1 MTVPVFSLVLLAAAL
16 HAIWNAVIKGTGD
29 RTIAIGLV
37 ALGHMVLGLIGAAIL
52 PLPDIKVIP
61 FIIASTL
68 IHWGYYY
75 GLTTAYKFGDLS
87 LIYPIARGIS
97 PVIVTFFA
105 FFWIDERLSWVEMG
119 GVLLISSG
127 ILFLG
132 LRALSN
138 EKSIPA
144 LVFALTTG
152 ILIAAYSLTDGVGVR
167 LTENPLS
174 YIVWLFI
181 AEGFVVFY
189 IFGRFRVR
197 LLKSSFSE
205 IMLGCFAGGI
215 STVAYGLAL
224 YAKSLAPLG
233 IVTALRETSVIIAT
247 LIGVLWFKEKP
258 IGYRIGAASIVFC
271 GIIFLTL

>member
-1 MTVPVFSLVLLAAAL
+1 MTVLVFSLVLLAAAL

-29 RTIAIGLV
+29 KTIAIGLV

-61 FIIASTL
+61 FILASTL

-105 FFWIDERLSWVEMG
+105 FFWIDERLSWVEMS

-132 LRALSN
+132 LRSLSN
-138 EKSIPA
+138 EKSITA
-144 LVFALTTG
+144 VVFALTTG
-152 ILIAAYSLTDGVGVR
+152 MLIAAYSLTDGFGVR

-189 IFGRFRVR
+189 IFGRFRLR
-197 LLKSSFSE
+197 LLKSSLSE
-205 IMLGCFAGGI
+205 ILLGFFAGVV

-271 GIIFLTL
+271 GIIFLAL

>member
-1 MTVPVFSLVLLAAAL
+1 MTVLVFNLVLLAAAL

-29 RTIAIGLV
+29 KTIAIGLV

-61 FIIASTL
+61 FILASTL

-105 FFWIDERLSWVEMG
+105 FFWIDERLSWVEMS

-132 LRALSN
+132 LRSLSN
-138 EKSIPA
+138 EKSITA

-152 ILIAAYSLTDGVGVR
+152 MLIAAYSVTDGFGVR

-189 IFGRFRVR
+189 IFGRFRLR
-197 LLKSSFSE
+197 LLKSSLSE
-205 IMLGCFAGGI
+205 ILLGFFAGVV

-271 GIIFLTL
+271 AIIFLAL

>member
-1 MTVPVFSLVLLAAAL
+1 MTVMVFSLVLLAAAL

-29 RTIAIGLV
+29 KTIAIGLV
-37 ALGHMVLGLIGAAIL
+37 ALGHMVLGLIGAAFF

-61 FIIASTL
+61 FILVSTI

-75 GLTTAYKFGDLS
+75 SLTTAYKFGDLS

-97 PVIVTFFA
+97 PIIVTVFA
-105 FFWIDERLSWVEMG
+105 FFWINERLSWGEMG

-132 LRALSN
+132 LRSLSN

-152 ILIAAYSLTDGVGVR
+152 VLIAAYSVTDGFGVR

-174 YIVWLFI
+174 YIAWLFI

-189 IFGRFRVR
+189 IFGRFKVR
-197 LLKSSFSE
+197 LLTSSFSE
-205 IMLGCFAGGI
+205 IMLGFFAGVI
-215 STVAYGLAL
+215 STIAYGLAL

-233 IVTALRETSVIIAT
+233 IVTALRETSVILAT
-247 LIGVLWFKEKP
+247 LIGVVWFKEKP
-258 IGYRIGAASIVFC
+258 IGYRIAAASIVFS
-271 GIIFLTL
+271 GILFLTF

>member
-1 MTVPVFSLVLLAAAL
+1 MTVMVFSLVLLAAAL

-29 RTIAIGLV
+29 KTIAIGLF

-132 LRALSN
+132 LRSLSN

-152 ILIAAYSLTDGVGVR
+152 ILIAAYSLTDGFGVR

-189 IFGRFRVR
+189 IFGRFKVR

-205 IMLGCFAGGI
+205 IMLGFFAGVI

-271 GIIFLTL
+271 DIIFLTL

>member
-1 MTVPVFSLVLLAAAL
+1 MTVSVFSLVLLAAAL

-29 RTIAIGLV
+29 KTIAIGLV

-132 LRALSN
+132 LRSLSN

-152 ILIAAYSLTDGVGVR
+152 ILIAAYSVTDGFGVR

-181 AEGFVVFY
+181 AEGFIVFY
-189 IFGRFRVR
+189 IFVRFKVR

-205 IMLGCFAGGI
+205 IMLGFFAGVI

>member
-1 MTVPVFSLVLLAAAL
+1 MTVMVFSLVLLAAAL

-29 RTIAIGLV
+29 KTIAIGLV
-37 ALGHMVLGLIGAAIL
+37 ALGHMVLGLFGAAFF

-61 FIIASTL
+61 FILVSTI

-75 GLTTAYKFGDLS
+75 SLTTAYKFGDLS

-97 PVIVTFFA
+97 PIIVTIFA
-105 FFWIDERLSWVEMG
+105 FFWINERLSWGEMG

-132 LRALSN
+132 LRSLSN

-152 ILIAAYSLTDGVGVR
+152 VLIAAYSVTDGFGVR

-174 YIVWLFI
+174 YIAWLFI

-189 IFGRFRVR
+189 IFGRFKVR
-197 LLKSSFSE
+197 LLTSSFSE
-205 IMLGCFAGGI
+205 IMLGFFAGVI
-215 STVAYGLAL
+215 STIAYGLAL

-247 LIGVLWFKEKP
+247 LIGVVWFKEKP
-258 IGYRIGAASIVFC
+258 IGYRIAAASIVFS
-271 GIIFLTL
+271 GILFLTF

>member
-1 MTVPVFSLVLLAAAL
+1 MVFSLVLLAAAL

-29 RTIAIGLV
+29 KTIAIGLV
-37 ALGHMVLGLIGAAIL
+37 ALGHMVLGLIGAAIF

-61 FIIASTL
+61 FILVSTI

-75 GLTTAYKFGDLS
+75 SLTTAYKFGDLS

-97 PVIVTFFA
+97 PIIVTVFA
-105 FFWIDERLSWVEMG
+105 FFWINERLSWGEMG

-132 LRALSN
+132 LRSLSN

-152 ILIAAYSLTDGVGVR
+152 VLIAAYSVTDGFGVR

-174 YIVWLFI
+174 YIAWLFI

-189 IFGRFRVR
+189 IFGRFKVR
-197 LLKSSFSE
+197 LLTSSFSE
-205 IMLGCFAGGI
+205 IMLGFFAGVI
-215 STVAYGLAL
+215 STIAYGLAL

-247 LIGVLWFKEKP
+247 LIGVVWFKEKP
-258 IGYRIGAASIVFC
+258 IGYRITAASIVFC
-271 GIIFLTL
+271 GILFLTL

>member
-1 MTVPVFSLVLLAAAL
+1 MTVSVFSLVLLAAAL

-29 RTIAIGLV
+29 KTIAIGLV

-132 LRALSN
+132 LRSLSN

-152 ILIAAYSLTDGVGVR
+152 ILIAAYSLTDGFGVR

-181 AEGFVVFY
+181 AEGFIVFY
-189 IFGRFRVR
+189 IFGRFKVR

-205 IMLGCFAGGI
+205 IMLGFFAGVI

-271 GIIFLTL
+271 GIIFLAL

>member
-1 MTVPVFSLVLLAAAL
+1 MTVSVFSLVLLAAAL

-29 RTIAIGLV
+29 KTIAIGLV
-37 ALGHMVLGLIGAAIL
+37 ALGHMVLGLIGAAVL

-105 FFWIDERLSWVEMG
+105 FFWIDERLSWVEMS

-132 LRALSN
+132 LRSLSN
-138 EKSIPA
+138 EKSITA

-152 ILIAAYSLTDGVGVR
+152 MLIAAYSVTDGFGVR
-167 LTENPLS
+167 LAENPLS

-189 IFGRFRVR
+189 IFGRFRLR
-197 LLKSSFSE
+197 LLKSSLSE
-205 IMLGCFAGGI
+205 ILLGFFAGVV

-258 IGYRIGAASIVFC
+258 IGYRLGAASIVFC
-271 GIIFLTL
+271 GIIFLAL

>member
-1 MTVPVFSLVLLAAAL
+1 MTVSVFSLVLLAAAL

-29 RTIAIGLV
+29 KTIAIGLV

-132 LRALSN
+132 LRSLSN

-152 ILIAAYSLTDGVGVR
+152 ILIAAYSLTDGFGVR

-181 AEGFVVFY
+181 AEGFIVFF
-189 IFGRFRVR
+189 IFVRFKVR

-205 IMLGCFAGGI
+205 IMLGFFAGVI

>member
-1 MTVPVFSLVLLAAAL
+1 MTVSVFSLVLLAAAL

-29 RTIAIGLV
+29 KTIAIGLV

-105 FFWIDERLSWVEMG
+105 FFWIDERLSWLEMS

-132 LRALSN
+132 LRSLSN

-152 ILIAAYSLTDGVGVR
+152 MLIAAYSVTDGFGVR

-174 YIVWLFI
+174 YIAWLFI
-181 AEGFVVFY
+181 AEGFVVFF
-189 IFGRFRVR
+189 IFARFRLR
-197 LLKSSFSE
+197 LLKSSFPE
-205 IMLGCFAGGI
+205 IMLGFFAGVI

-271 GIIFLTL
+271 GIIFLAF

>member
-1 MTVPVFSLVLLAAAL
+1 MTVLVFSLVLLAAAL

-29 RTIAIGLV
+29 KTIAIGLI

-61 FIIASTL
+61 FILASTL

-105 FFWIDERLSWVEMG
+105 FFWIDERLSWVEMS

-132 LRALSN
+132 LRSLSN
-138 EKSIPA
+138 EKSITA

-152 ILIAAYSLTDGVGVR
+152 MLIAAYSVTDGFGVR

-189 IFGRFRVR
+189 IFGRFRLR
-197 LLKSSFSE
+197 LLKSSLSE
-205 IMLGCFAGGI
+205 ILLGFFAGVV
-215 STVAYGLAL
+215 STVACGLAL

-271 GIIFLTL
+271 GIIFLAL

>member
-1 MTVPVFSLVLLAAAL
+1 MTVSVFSLVLLAAAL

-29 RTIAIGLV
+29 KTIAIGLV

-132 LRALSN
+132 LRTLSS
-138 EKSIPA
+138 EKSITA

-152 ILIAAYSLTDGVGVR
+152 MLIAAYSVTDGFGVR

-205 IMLGCFAGGI
+205 IMLGFFAGVI

-271 GIIFLTL
+271 GIIFLAL

>member
-1 MTVPVFSLVLLAAAL
+1 MTVSVFSLVLLAAAL
-16 HAIWNAVIKGTGD
+16 HAIWNAVVKGTGD
-29 RTIAIGLV
+29 KTIAIGLV

-105 FFWIDERLSWVEMG
+105 FFWIDERLSWVEMS

-132 LRALSN
+132 LRSLSN
-138 EKSIPA
+138 EKSITA

-152 ILIAAYSLTDGVGVR
+152 MLIAAYSVTDGFGVR

-189 IFGRFRVR
+189 IFGRFRLR
-197 LLKSSFSE
+197 LLKSSLSE
-205 IMLGCFAGGI
+205 ILLGFFAGI
-215 STVAYGLAL
+215 VSTVAYGLAL

-247 LIGVLWFKEKP
+247 LIGVFWFKEKP
-258 IGYRIGAASIVFC
+258 IGYRLGAASIVFC
-271 GIIFLTL
+271 GIIFLAL

>member
-1 MTVPVFSLVLLAAAL
+1 MTVLVFSLVLLAAAL

-29 RTIAIGLV
+29 KTIAIGLV

-61 FIIASTL
+61 FILASTL

-97 PVIVTFFA
+97 PVIVTYFA
-105 FFWIDERLSWVEMG
+105 FFWIDERLSWVEMS

-132 LRALSN
+132 LRSLSN
-138 EKSIPA
+138 EKSITA

-152 ILIAAYSLTDGVGVR
+152 MLIAAYSVTDGFGVR

-189 IFGRFRVR
+189 IFGRVRLR
-197 LLKSSFSE
+197 LLKSSLSE
-205 IMLGCFAGGI
+205 ILLGFFAGVV

-271 GIIFLTL
+271 GIIFLAL

>member
-1 MTVPVFSLVLLAAAL
+1 MTVMVFSLVLLAAAL

-29 RTIAIGLV
+29 KTIAIGLV
-37 ALGHMVLGLIGAAIL
+37 ALGHMVLGLIGAVIF

-61 FIIASTL
+61 FILVSTL

-75 GLTTAYKFGDLS
+75 SLTTAYKFGDLS

-97 PVIVTFFA
+97 PIIVTVFA
-105 FFWIDERLSWVEMG
+105 FFWINERLSWVEMG

-132 LRALSN
+132 LRSLSN
-138 EKSIPA
+138 EKSIHA

-152 ILIAAYSLTDGVGVR
+152 VLIAAYSVTDGFGVR

-174 YIVWLFI
+174 YIAWLFI

-189 IFGRFRVR
+189 IFGRFKVR
-197 LLKSSFSE
+197 LLTSSFSE
-205 IMLGCFAGGI
+205 IMLGFFAGVI
-215 STVAYGLAL
+215 STIAYGLAL

-247 LIGVLWFKEKP
+247 LIGVVWFKEKP
-258 IGYRIGAASIVFC
+258 IGYRIAAASIVFC
-271 GIIFLTL
+271 GILFLTL

>member
-1 MTVPVFSLVLLAAAL
+1 MTVLVFSLVLLAAAL

-29 RTIAIGLV
+29 KTIAIGLV

-75 GLTTAYKFGDLS
+75 GLTMAYKFGDLS

-105 FFWIDERLSWVEMG
+105 FFWIDERLSWVEMS

-132 LRALSN
+132 LRSLSN
-138 EKSIPA
+138 EKSITA

-152 ILIAAYSLTDGVGVR
+152 MLIAAYSVTDGFGVR

-189 IFGRFRVR
+189 IFGRFRLR
-197 LLKSSFSE
+197 LLKSSLSE
-205 IMLGCFAGGI
+205 ILLGFFAGVV

-224 YAKSLAPLG
+224 YAKSLAPL
-233 IVTALRETSVIIAT
+233 
-247 LIGVLWFKEKP
+247 
-258 IGYRIGAASIVFC
+258 
-271 GIIFLTL
+271 

>member
-1 MTVPVFSLVLLAAAL
+1 MTVSVFSLVLLAAAL

-29 RTIAIGLV
+29 KTIAIGLV

-52 PLPDIKVIP
+52 PLPDIRVIP

-105 FFWIDERLSWVEMG
+105 FFWIDERLSWVEMS

-132 LRALSN
+132 LRSLSN
-138 EKSIPA
+138 EKSITA

-152 ILIAAYSLTDGVGVR
+152 MLIAAYSVTDGFGVR
-167 LTENPLS
+167 LAENPLS

-189 IFGRFRVR
+189 IFGRFRLR
-197 LLKSSFSE
+197 LLKSSLSE
-205 IMLGCFAGGI
+205 ILLGFFAGVV

-247 LIGVLWFKEKP
+247 LIGVFWFKEKP
-258 IGYRIGAASIVFC
+258 IGYRLGAASIVFC
-271 GIIFLTL
+271 GIIFLAL

>member
-1 MTVPVFSLVLLAAAL
+1 MTVMVFSLVLLAAAL

-29 RTIAIGLV
+29 KTIAIGLV
-37 ALGHMVLGLIGAAIL
+37 ALGHMVLGLIGAAFF

-61 FIIASTL
+61 FILVSTI

-75 GLTTAYKFGDLS
+75 SLTTAYKFGDLS

-97 PVIVTFFA
+97 PIIVTVFA
-105 FFWIDERLSWVEMG
+105 FFWINERLSWGEMG

-132 LRALSN
+132 LRSLSN

-144 LVFALTTG
+144 LVFSLTTG
-152 ILIAAYSLTDGVGVR
+152 VLIAAYSVTDGFGVR
-167 LTENPLS
+167 LTKNPLS
-174 YIVWLFI
+174 YIAWLFI

-189 IFGRFRVR
+189 IFGRFKVR
-197 LLKSSFSE
+197 LLTSSFSE
-205 IMLGCFAGGI
+205 IMLGFFAGVI
-215 STVAYGLAL
+215 STIAYGLAL

-247 LIGVLWFKEKP
+247 LIGVVWFKEKP
-258 IGYRIGAASIVFC
+258 IGYRIAAASIVFC
-271 GIIFLTL
+271 GILFLTL

>member
-1 MTVPVFSLVLLAAAL
+1 MTVSVFSLVLLAAAL

-29 RTIAIGLV
+29 KTIAIGLV
-37 ALGHMVLGLIGAAIL
+37 ALGDMVLGLIGAAIL

-105 FFWIDERLSWVEMG
+105 FFWIDERLSWVEMS

-132 LRALSN
+132 LRSLSN
-138 EKSIPA
+138 EKSITA

-152 ILIAAYSLTDGVGVR
+152 MLIAAYSVTDGFGVR

-189 IFGRFRVR
+189 IFGRFRLR
-197 LLKSSFSE
+197 LLKSSLSE
-205 IMLGCFAGGI
+205 ILLGFFAGVV

-258 IGYRIGAASIVFC
+258 IGYRLGAASIVFC
-271 GIIFLTL
+271 GIIFLAL

>member
-1 MTVPVFSLVLLAAAL
+1 MTVLVFSLVLLAAAL

-29 RTIAIGLV
+29 KTIAIGLV

-61 FIIASTL
+61 FILASTL

-105 FFWIDERLSWVEMG
+105 FFWIDERLSWVEMS

-132 LRALSN
+132 LRSLSN
-138 EKSIPA
+138 EKSITA

-152 ILIAAYSLTDGVGVR
+152 MLIAAYSVTDGFGVR

-189 IFGRFRVR
+189 IFGRFRLR
-197 LLKSSFSE
+197 LLKSSLSE
-205 IMLGCFAGGI
+205 ILLGFFAGVV

-247 LIGVLWFKEKP
+247 LIGVLWVKEKP
-258 IGYRIGAASIVFC
+258 IGYRIGSASIVFC
-271 GIIFLTL
+271 GIIFLAL

>member
-1 MTVPVFSLVLLAAAL
+1 MTVSVFSLVLLAAAL

-29 RTIAIGLV
+29 KTIAIGLV

-105 FFWIDERLSWVEMG
+105 FFWIDERLSWVEMS

-132 LRALSN
+132 LRSLSN
-138 EKSIPA
+138 EKSITA

-152 ILIAAYSLTDGVGVR
+152 MLIAAYSVTDGFGVR

-189 IFGRFRVR
+189 IFGRFKVR

-205 IMLGCFAGGI
+205 IMLGFFAGVI

>member
-1 MTVPVFSLVLLAAAL
+1 MTVLVFSLVLLAAAL
-16 HAIWNAVIKGTGD
+16 HAIWNAVIKGTSD
-29 RTIAIGLV
+29 KTIAIGLV

-61 FIIASTL
+61 FILASTL

-75 GLTTAYKFGDLS
+75 GLTMAYKFGDLS

-105 FFWIDERLSWVEMG
+105 FFWIDERLSWAEMS

-132 LRALSN
+132 LRSLSN
-138 EKSIPA
+138 EKSITA

-152 ILIAAYSLTDGVGVR
+152 MLIAAYSVTDGFGVR

-189 IFGRFRVR
+189 IFGRFRLR
-197 LLKSSFSE
+197 LLKSSLSE
-205 IMLGCFAGGI
+205 ILLGFFAGVV

-271 GIIFLTL
+271 GIIFLAL

>member
-1 MTVPVFSLVLLAAAL
+1 MTVLVFSLVLLAAAL
-16 HAIWNAVIKGTGD
+16 HSIWNAVIKGTGD
-29 RTIAIGLV
+29 KTIAIGLV

-132 LRALSN
+132 LRSLSN

-152 ILIAAYSLTDGVGVR
+152 ILIAAYSLTDGFGVR

-181 AEGFVVFY
+181 AEGFIVFY
-189 IFGRFRVR
+189 IFGRFKVR

-205 IMLGCFAGGI
+205 IMLGFFAGVI

-258 IGYRIGAASIVFC
+258 IGYRIVAASVVFC

>member
-1 MTVPVFSLVLLAAAL
+1 MTVSVFSLVLLAAAL

-29 RTIAIGLV
+29 KTIAIGLV

-132 LRALSN
+132 LRSLSN

-152 ILIAAYSLTDGVGVR
+152 ILIAAYSLTDGFGVR

-181 AEGFVVFY
+181 AEGFIVFY
-189 IFGRFRVR
+189 IFVRFKVR
-197 LLKSSFSE
+197 LLKSPFSE
-205 IMLGCFAGGI
+205 IMLGFFAGVI

>member
-1 MTVPVFSLVLLAAAL
+1 MTVLVFSLVLLAAAL

-29 RTIAIGLV
+29 KTIAIGLV

-97 PVIVTFFA
+97 PVIVTFVA
-105 FFWIDERLSWVEMG
+105 FFWIDERLSWVEMS

-132 LRALSN
+132 LRSLSN
-138 EKSIPA
+138 EKSITA

-152 ILIAAYSLTDGVGVR
+152 MLIAAYSVTDGFGVR

-189 IFGRFRVR
+189 IFVRFKVR

-205 IMLGCFAGGI
+205 IMLGFFAGVI

>member
-1 MTVPVFSLVLLAAAL
+1 MTVMVFSLVLLAAAL

-29 RTIAIGLV
+29 KTIAIGLV
-37 ALGHMVLGLIGAAIL
+37 ALGHMVLGLFGAAFF

-61 FIIASTL
+61 FILVSTI

-75 GLTTAYKFGDLS
+75 SLTTAYKFGDLS

-97 PVIVTFFA
+97 PIIVTIFA
-105 FFWIDERLSWVEMG
+105 FFWINERLSWGEMG

-132 LRALSN
+132 LRSLSN

-152 ILIAAYSLTDGVGVR
+152 VLIAAYSVTDGFGVR

-174 YIVWLFI
+174 YIAWLFI

-189 IFGRFRVR
+189 IFGRFKVR
-197 LLKSSFSE
+197 LLTSSFSE
-205 IMLGCFAGGI
+205 IMLGFFAGVI
-215 STVAYGLAL
+215 STIAYGLAL

-233 IVTALRETSVIIAT
+233 IITALRETSVIIAT
-247 LIGVLWFKEKP
+247 LIGVVWFKEKP
-258 IGYRIGAASIVFC
+258 IGYRIAAASIVFS
-271 GIIFLTL
+271 GILFLTF

>member
-1 MTVPVFSLVLLAAAL
+1 MTVSVFTLVLLAAAL

-29 RTIAIGLV
+29 KTIAIGLV

-105 FFWIDERLSWVEMG
+105 FFWIDERLSWVEMS

-132 LRALSN
+132 LRSLSN
-138 EKSIPA
+138 EKSITA

-152 ILIAAYSLTDGVGVR
+152 MLIAAYSVTDGFGVR

-174 YIVWLFI
+174 YIFWLFI

-189 IFGRFRVR
+189 IFGRFRLR
-197 LLKSSFSE
+197 LLKSSLSE
-205 IMLGCFAGGI
+205 ILLGFFAGVV

-258 IGYRIGAASIVFC
+258 IGYRLGAASIVFC
-271 GIIFLTL
+271 GIIFLAL

>member
-1 MTVPVFSLVLLAAAL
+1 MTVSVFSLVLLAAAL

-29 RTIAIGLV
+29 KTIAIGLV
-37 ALGHMVLGLIGAAIL
+37 ALGHMVLGVIGAAIL

-132 LRALSN
+132 LRSLSN

-152 ILIAAYSLTDGVGVR
+152 ILIAAYSLTDGFGVR

-181 AEGFVVFY
+181 AEGFIVFY
-189 IFGRFRVR
+189 IFGRFKVR

-205 IMLGCFAGGI
+205 IMLGFFAGVI

>member
-1 MTVPVFSLVLLAAAL
+1 MTVSVFSLVLLAAAL

-29 RTIAIGLV
+29 KTIAIGLV

-97 PVIVTFFA
+97 PIIVTFFA

-132 LRALSN
+132 LRSLSN

-152 ILIAAYSLTDGVGVR
+152 ILIAAYSLTDGFGVR

-181 AEGFVVFY
+181 AEG
-189 IFGRFRVR
+189 
-197 LLKSSFSE
+197 L
-205 IMLGCFAGGI
+205 
-215 STVAYGLAL
+215 
-224 YAKSLAPLG
+224 SL
-233 IVTALRETSVIIAT
+233 IHI
-247 LIGVLWFKEKP
+247 
-258 IGYRIGAASIVFC
+258 
-271 GIIFLTL
+271 

>member
-1 MTVPVFSLVLLAAAL
+1 MTVAVFSLVLLAAAL

-29 RTIAIGLV
+29 KTIAIGLV
-37 ALGHMVLGLIGAAIL
+37 ALGHMVLGLIGAVIL

-132 LRALSN
+132 LRSLSN

-152 ILIAAYSLTDGVGVR
+152 ILIAAYSLTDGFGVR

-189 IFGRFRVR
+189 IFGRFKVR

-205 IMLGCFAGGI
+205 IMLGFFAGVI

>member
-1 MTVPVFSLVLLAAAL
+1 MTVLVFSLVLLAAAL
-16 HAIWNAVIKGTGD
+16 HAIWNAIIKGTGD
-29 RTIAIGLV
+29 KTIAIGLV

-132 LRALSN
+132 LRSLSN

-152 ILIAAYSLTDGVGVR
+152 VLIAAYSVTDGFGVR

-174 YIVWLFI
+174 YIAWLFI

-189 IFGRFRVR
+189 IFGRFKVR
-197 LLKSSFSE
+197 LLTSSFSE
-205 IMLGCFAGGI
+205 IMLGFFAGVI
-215 STVAYGLAL
+215 STIAYGLAL

-247 LIGVLWFKEKP
+247 LIGVVWFKEKP
-258 IGYRIGAASIVFC
+258 IGYRIAAASIVFC
-271 GIIFLTL
+271 GILFLTL

>member
-1 MTVPVFSLVLLAAAL
+1 MTILVFSLVSLAAAL

-29 RTIAIGLV
+29 KTIAIGLV
-37 ALGHMVLGLIGAAIL
+37 ALGHMVLGLIGAAFL

-61 FIIASTL
+61 FIIASTI

-75 GLTTAYKFGDLS
+75 GLTTAYRFGDLS

-105 FFWIDERLSWVEMG
+105 FFWIDERLTLFELG
-119 GVLLISSG
+119 GVLLISTG

-132 LRALSN
+132 LRSLFN
-138 EKSIPA
+138 EKSIRA
-144 LVFALTTG
+144 LIFALTTG
-152 ILIAAYSLTDGVGVR
+152 MLIAAYSVTDGFGVR
-167 LTENPLS
+167 LTENPFS
-174 YIVWLFI
+174 YITWLFI

-189 IFGRFRVR
+189 IFGRFRLR
-197 LLKSSFSE
+197 LLKSTISE
-205 IMLGCFAGGI
+205 ISLGFLAGVF

-224 YAKSLAPLG
+224 YAKSVAPLG

-247 LIGVLWFKEKP
+247 LIGVIWFKEKP

-271 GIIFLTL
+271 GIVFLAL

>member
-1 MTVPVFSLVLLAAAL
+1 MTVLVFSLVLLAAAL

-29 RTIAIGLV
+29 KTIAIGLV

-105 FFWIDERLSWVEMG
+105 FFWIDERLSWVEMS

-132 LRALSN
+132 LRSLSS
-138 EKSIPA
+138 EKSITA

-152 ILIAAYSLTDGVGVR
+152 MLIAAYSVTDGFGVR

-189 IFGRFRVR
+189 IFGRFKVR

-205 IMLGCFAGGI
+205 IMLGFFAGVI

-271 GIIFLTL
+271 GIIFLAL